1 MEIYSCILKLIK
13 QLLNKIVMAFSANQL
28 IVNNKQIKQEPASVN
43 IGQNQLNPQEIATLI
58 GIIKA
63 TTFSG
68 EHIEN
73 LYNTVI
79 KLQNQYI
86 EQTSK

>member
-1 MEIYSCILKLIK
+1 MG
-13 QLLNKIVMAFSANQL
+13 FSANQL
-28 IVNNKQIKQEPASVN
+28 IVNNKTIKEESTSVN
-43 IGQNQLNPQEIATLI
+43 IDKNQLNLQEIAVLI

-63 TTFSG
+63 ATFSG